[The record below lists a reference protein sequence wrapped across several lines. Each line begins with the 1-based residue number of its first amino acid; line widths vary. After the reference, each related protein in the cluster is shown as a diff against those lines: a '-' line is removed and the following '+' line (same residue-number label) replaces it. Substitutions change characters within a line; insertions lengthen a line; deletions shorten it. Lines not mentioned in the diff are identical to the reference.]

1 VPAGAT
7 LVGTFCTDRLRSGA
21 ARDNTFRSLSGALE
35 MSSWATAYRGPHHLN
50 KGFAV
55 NQTGCPRLMETAP
68 VRCILRSWFAEPSRS
83 GTAGSRPKS
92 PPRPGPAQLTTG
104 RGKPCCFGR
113 APDQANGIETPF
125 SLIRRSGTKRMSRT
139 SNTKRYY
146 EIARDCL
153 RSAQHADNPAT
164 RDKLLDQA
172 QVWMDAAMRET
183 FIATIGVGDPHEP
196 SQPDLRNEA
205 RAVRSG
211 WRRTMSR

>member
-1 VPAGAT
+1 
-7 LVGTFCTDRLRSGA
+7 
-21 ARDNTFRSLSGALE
+21 
-35 MSSWATAYRGPHHLN
+35 
-50 KGFAV
+50 
-55 NQTGCPRLMETAP
+55 METVPGSVHPSVMVCGTVAFRDRRVSAQVAP
-68 VRCILRSWFAEPSRS
+68 KA
-83 GTAGSRPKS
+83 GTRPTHHGSRQ
-92 PPRPGPAQLTTG
+92 A
-104 RGKPCCFGR
+104 CCFGR

-183 FIATIGVGDPHEP
+183 FIATIGAGDPHEP

-205 RAVRSG
+205 RAVRRDRDG
-211 WRRTMSR
+211 P